1 MSYTYDMTLMK
12 HGVYGYTLM
21 AQTGAKV
28 YEFTA
33 NNDPEAMRIA
43 EAFMSSWSSVR
54 ITMKGED
61 EQQKRD

>member
-1 MSYTYDMTLMK
+1 MGVTYDMTLK
-12 HGVYGYTLM
+12 KCGTYGYELI

-43 EAFMSSWSSVR
+43 EAWMSSWSSVR
-54 ITMKGED
+54 ITMESKD